1 MDAPTYERRRTGWD
15 IVVGI
20 LLIIGGLIVLGN
32 AVAATAI
39 SVLFLAWI
47 AVIAGIVEI
56 VQAFMR
62 IKSGGFWS
70 AALGGAVL
78 VVLGVFLLRHP
89 GVGALSLTLLAG
101 CLFLVA
107 GLTRIFVAPQTGQL
121 RWPLIISGVIS
132 AVLGLLVLFNL
143 AAASLTLLGI
153 LLGVQ
158 LLVEGITILIA
169 GRMHAIQP
177 GPTPAGAPPAG

>member
-15 IVVGI
+15 IVIGI

-47 AVIAGIVEI
+47 AVIAGVIEI
-56 VQAFMR
+56 VQAFLR

-78 VVLGVFLLRHP
+78 VALGVFLLRHP
-89 GVGALSLTLLAG
+89 AVGALSLTLLAG
-101 CLFLVA
+101 CLFLVV

-121 RWPLIISGVIS
+121 RWPFIVSGLIS
-132 AVLGLLVLFNL
+132 AILGLLVLFNL
-143 AAASLTLLGI
+143 TAATLTLLGI
-153 LLGVQ
+153 LIGVQ
-158 LLVEGITILIA
+158 LLVEGVTLLVA
-169 GRMHAIQP
+169 GRMHAVQP
-177 GPTPAGAPPAG
+177 GSAPTGSQPAR